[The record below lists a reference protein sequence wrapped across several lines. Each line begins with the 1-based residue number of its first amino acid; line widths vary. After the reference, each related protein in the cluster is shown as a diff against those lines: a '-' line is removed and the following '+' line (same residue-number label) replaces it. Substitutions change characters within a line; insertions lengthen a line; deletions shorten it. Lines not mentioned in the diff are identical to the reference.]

1 MTKHKMALA
10 LTALL
15 AATTAQADTLAGIYV
30 GAQYW
35 DLASDGT
42 IEDQDQNASATF
54 DLGDEAKGSAWI
66 AIEHPIPLLPNIKA
80 RYNQLDG
87 QGSAMASGNI
97 IIDGSEF
104 SAEQPIDLDTKLDHA
119 DLVLYYE
126 LLDNDLVSLDLGL
139 NVKVGDFELTA
150 TGVDPDGAAI
160 SQSGSYSG
168 PIPLLYAAG
177 EVGLPLTG
185 LGVFGEVSGL
195 AYSGNQFYDAQAGVG
210 YNVLDNPAI
219 VLTAQLGYRI
229 FKLKAEDL
237 DDINADIDFDGA
249 FAGVVAHF

>member
-10 LTALL
+10 LSALL
-15 AATTAQADTLAGIYV
+15 AAGVAQADTLGGIYV

-42 IEDQDQNASATF
+42 IEDQSASATF

-66 AIEHPIPLLPNIKA
+66 AIEHPIPLLPNFKA

-87 QGSAMASGNI
+87 EGVATLNGEI
-97 IIDGSEF
+97 VIDDKTFADDTEMT
-104 SAEQPIDLDTKLDHA
+104 LDAKLDHVDA
-119 DLVLYYE
+119 VLYYE
-126 LLDNDLVSLDLGL
+126 ILDNDLVALDLGL
-139 NVKVGDFELTA
+139 NIKVGDFELT
-150 TGVDPDGAAI
+150 GVGEDPTGAAI
-160 SQSGSYSG
+160 TASGSYSG

-237 DDINADIDFDGA
+237 DDINADLDFDGA

>member
-10 LTALL
+10 FTALL
-15 AATTAQADTLAGIYV
+15 AATTAQADTLGGIYV

-42 IEDQDQNASATF
+42 INDDNASADF
-54 DLGDEAKGSAWI
+54 DLGDDAKGSVWI
-66 AIEHPIPLLPNIKA
+66 AIEHPIPLLPNFKA

-87 QGSAMASGNI
+87 EGVATLNGNIDIDGEIFASGT
-97 IIDGSEF
+97 DMS
-104 SAEQPIDLDTKLDHA
+104 LDAKLDHVDA
-119 DLVLYYE
+119 VLYYE
-126 LLDNDLVSLDLGL
+126 LLDNDLVSFDLGL

-150 TGVDPDGAAI
+150 TGVDPNGVAI

-210 YNVLDNPAI
+210 YNFLDNPAI
-219 VLTAQLGYRI
+219 VLTGQLGYRI

-237 DDINADIDFDGA
+237 DDINADVQFDGA

>member
-1 MTKHKMALA
+1 MNKTALA
-10 LTALL
+10 LTLGALL
-15 AATTAQADTLAGIYV
+15 TATAVQADTLGGIYV

-42 IEDQDQNASATF
+42 INDDNASADF
-54 DLGDEAKGSAWI
+54 DLGDDAKGSVWI
-66 AIEHPIPLLPNIKA
+66 AIEHPIPLLPNFKA

-87 QGSAMASGNI
+87 EGVATLNGEIVIDDKTFADDTEMA
-97 IIDGSEF
+97 
-104 SAEQPIDLDTKLDHA
+104 LDAKLDHVDA
-119 DLVLYYE
+119 VLYYE

-139 NVKVGDFELTA
+139 NIKVGDFELT
-150 TGVDPDGAAI
+150 GVGEDPSGAAI
-160 SQSGSYSG
+160 SASGSYSG

-177 EVGLPLTG
+177 EIGLPLTG
-185 LGVFGEVSGL
+185 LGLFGEVSGL
-195 AYSGNQFYDAQAGVG
+195 AYSGNQFYDAQAGLG

-237 DDINADIDFDGA
+237 DDINADIQFDGA
-249 FAGVVAHF
+249 FAGLVAHF

>member
-15 AATTAQADTLAGIYV
+15 AATMAQADTLGGIYV

-42 IEDQDQNASATF
+42 IKDEEHNASATF

-66 AIEHPIPLLPNIKA
+66 AIEHPIPLLPNFKA

-87 QGSAMASGNI
+87 EGSAIATGNI

-104 SAEQPIDLDTKLDHA
+104 SSEQPINLDAKLDHA

-126 LLDNDLVSLDLGL
+126 LLDNDLVALDLGL
-139 NVKVGDFELTA
+139 NVKLGDFELTA
-150 TGVDPDGAAI
+150 TGVDPVGGPI

-177 EVGLPLTG
+177 EIGLPLTG

-195 AYSGNQFYDAQAGVG
+195 AYSGNQLYDAQAGVG
-210 YNVLDNPAI
+210 YNFLDNPAI
-219 VLTAQLGYRI
+219 VLTGQLGYRI

-237 DDINADIDFDGA
+237 DEINADIQFDGA